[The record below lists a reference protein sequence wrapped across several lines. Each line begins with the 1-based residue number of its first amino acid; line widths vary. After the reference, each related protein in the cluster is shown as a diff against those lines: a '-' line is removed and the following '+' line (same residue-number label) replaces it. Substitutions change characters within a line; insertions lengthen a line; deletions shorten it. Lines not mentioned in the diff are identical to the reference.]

1 MSAGFKLLIVM
12 NTRKGRRLVN
22 SSSHAL
28 LRDFMGRAGF
38 VRVAA
43 LGKTAYGGHYTRAAR
58 TIIVNPK
65 SGQGDVVGAVGGRRV
80 IAECKGGTINTSH
93 AGQKS
98 RLRKGLS
105 ELIGQLMILDDAA
118 VRQVAVLPHTAE
130 VERLA
135 RRLGPRCAAAGIEIA
150 LVSPTGDVAFATVNA

>member
-1 MSAGFKLLIVM
+1 VSAGFKLLIVM

-65 SGQGDVVGAVGGRRV
+65 SGQATSSAPLEGGGSSLS
-80 IAECKGGTINTSH
+80 AK
-93 AGQKS
+93 AGRSIPATLVRS
-98 RLRKGLS
+98 RGSGRDCRS
-105 ELIGQLMILDDAA
+105 
-118 VRQVAVLPHTAE
+118 
-130 VERLA
+130 
-135 RRLGPRCAAAGIEIA
+135 
-150 LVSPTGDVAFATVNA
+150 